1 MGAES
6 RGYHVVAV
14 SPFGV
19 VIHFFRH
26 QRHATHEPE
35 RLIEV
40 GKDESFG
47 DSLDVVVVV
56 DDHAP
61 AAAMKK
67 WKKEFLSLV

>member
-6 RGYHVVAV
+6 RVYHVVAV
-14 SPFGV
+14 SPLGV

-40 GKDESFG
+40 GEDESFG
-47 DSLDVVVVV
+47 DSLDVVVV

-67 WKKEFLSLV
+67 WKKEFSSLV